1 MALLWLHMKPCDMLW
16 KARLGRQ
23 RGRWWTTL
31 SSEATFHEVQ
41 RNDGKVAVPL
51 PCPSLSLSSFIPPL
65 SLSGSL
71 DIERGLSAIRRLS
84 DMNIK
89 HTSALSC
96 LKLSVPES
104 ISALAHLPCAAPPA
118 TLGTQHGLTAGPP
131 GLLLLGPPHTHLST
145 HWPSPSLF
153 ATEGERTW
161 WDC

>member
-1 MALLWLHMKPCDMLW
+1 MM
-16 KARLGRQ
+16 GRS
-23 RGRWWTTL
+23 L
-31 SSEATFHEVQ
+31 FLFP
-41 RNDGKVAVPL
+41 VPL
-51 PCPSLSLSSFIPPL
+51 CPSLPLSLLSL

-71 DIERGLSAIRRLS
+71 DIERGLSTIRCLS

-118 TLGTQHGLTAGPP
+118 TLGTQHGLTAEPP
-131 GLLLLGPPHTHLST
+131 GLLLLGPPPTHTHLST

-153 ATEGERTW
+153 ATEGE
-161 WDC
+161 